1 LRIERHKFGPPV
13 ATPFEF
19 RTSIES

>member
-1 LRIERHKFGPPV
+1 MSLLT

-19 RTSIES
+19 RQHN